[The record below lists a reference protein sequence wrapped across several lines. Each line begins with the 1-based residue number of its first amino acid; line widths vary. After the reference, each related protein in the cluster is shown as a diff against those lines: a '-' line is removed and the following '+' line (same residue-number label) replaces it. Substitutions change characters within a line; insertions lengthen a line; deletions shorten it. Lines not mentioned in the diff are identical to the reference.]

1 MSVELIF
8 GKSRTFRN
16 TLEKVDLFSKS
27 HWPILLLG
35 ETGVGKEVLARRIHF
50 LSERRKGPFIPVNCG
65 ALPAGL
71 FESEL
76 FGYER
81 GAFSGAVQSQRGM
94 VRAAQGG
101 TLFLDEIGDLDLSL
115 QVKLLRLLESNEIR
129 SVGSTRVE
137 TVDVRIVAATNRSLK
152 GLVQE
157 GQFRQDLLERLSVL
171 PVEIPALRNRS
182 EDISLLATCF
192 LERLGSSFSPAD
204 LTCLG
209 NFEWPG
215 NIRQLKNLMIR
226 AHVLGS
232 GKVEAKLLDSL
243 LLSEKSSYPL
253 QTPVENNLQGITL
266 ADIEKQIIMERLKR
280 WHGNRKKAAK
290 DLGIAKSTLHE
301 KLRKWKV
308 DSPSQ
313 AWPLF
318 REPDAHPV
326 LAQSQ

>member
-81 GAFSGAVQSQRGM
+81 GAFSGAVQSQWGM

-182 EDISLLATCF
+182 EDISLLATSF

-204 LTCLG
+204 LACLG

>member
-1 MSVELIF
+1 MSFELTL
-8 GKSRTFRN
+8 GKSRVFRN

-35 ETGVGKEVLARRIHF
+35 ETGVGKEVLARRIHT

-65 ALPAGL
+65 ALPTGL

-81 GAFSGAVQSQRGM
+81 GAFSGALQSQRGM

-101 TLFLDEIGDLDLSL
+101 TLFLDEIGDIELSL

-129 SVGSTRVE
+129 SVGSTKVE
-137 TVDVRIVAATNRSLK
+137 MVDVRIVAATNRSLK
-152 GLVQE
+152 SLVQE
-157 GQFRQDLLERLSVL
+157 GRFRQDLLERLSVL
-171 PVEIPALRNRS
+171 PVEIPALRARS
-182 EDISLLATCF
+182 EDISLLAESF
-192 LERLGSSFSPAD
+192 LERLGSSFSPDD
-204 LTCLG
+204 LKCLCT
-209 NFEWPG
+209 FDWPG

-226 AHVLGS
+226 AHVLGT
-232 GKVEAKLLDSL
+232 GRIEAKLLDSL
-243 LLSEKSSYPL
+243 LISEKNSYEPL
-253 QTPVENNLQGITL
+253 TPSENNLQGITL
-266 ADIEKQIIMERLKR
+266 ADIEKQIIMDRLKR

-301 KLRKWKV
+301 KLRKWKE
-308 DSPSQ
+308 DSPAQ

-318 REPDAHPV
+318 REPDSHPALV
-326 LAQSQ
+326 HSQ